1 MEQLQ
6 KITDILHDEKY
17 KNITGLH
24 KAIGHYIEKANKTAT
39 EEDIS
44 LKEEEADWGSWGQC
58 SKTCDE
64 GTKSRKRTVARQA
77 VNGGQTCN
85 ESVNGF
91 TEKSCLVVYCRKILY
106 S

>member
-1 MEQLQ
+1 M
-6 KITDILHDEKY
+6 
-17 KNITGLH
+17 H

-44 LKEEEADWGSWGQC
+44 LKEEEAEVASEKQFLDGRVCDCIWNDWGSWGQC

-77 VNGGQTCN
+77 VNGGQACN
-85 ESVNGF
+85 EGVNGS
-91 TEKSCLVVYCRKILY
+91 TQNSCLVVYCRKILY